1 MKIFDLMQFFLNYR
15 VFGLEM
21 NTAAE
26 VWLDQIEHE
35 NDNSD
40 DSGGDEDR
48 IEVIELDSIL
58 NNTDDQNIAYS

>member
-1 MKIFDLMQFFLNYR
+1 MK
-15 VFGLEM
+15 
-21 NTAAE
+21 TAAE

-40 DSGGDEDR
+40 DSDGDEDTEDG

-58 NNTDDQNIAYS
+58 NNTDDQDITYSYHLIIDVLAIP